1 MPLLCC
7 AVALVGAEA
16 APPGIASGPLSAVAS
31 PSSVP
36 GLRILPQ
43 PAFTHWPAIAYLD
56 EARNAAFTIPC
67 ADPVQD
73 AKRDRPVVYVEP
85 VPRAGAG
92 GSIGWEGDVALP
104 FTLPTS
110 GEGSGGLLDL
120 ILKPGTHQAVLSM
133 ATAKPVSAGNG
144 WVPGIGPAGGSGSG
158 MSRSLPLRVV
168 AVEDEWPLA
177 ALRGSFPVDAE
188 GVPVVLLDQ
197 RRSADQERRL
207 AVLRPAPPRPAGR
220 ALLVG
225 DPLTALGHD
234 AWEGVDADLRPAGDD
249 RRPEHAVLVA
259 LALALNRAPSGGAAL
274 TPRTLIWSPGNA
286 VLLAGPWSGEE
297 ERLLRAIRGR
307 CDALGF
313 RPRLVLLL
321 PPWPIG
327 FADEAR
333 SRRETL
339 RRSAAQLGWVVIDAA
354 RAAGDAEDANRV
366 GDAVYTRYPVGE
378 AQQAI
383 RNVIIQELT
392 R

>member
-1 MPLLCC
+1 MIRVLLPSLCC
-7 AVALVGAEA
+7 VVVLGGAED
-16 APPGIASGPLSAVAS
+16 PPAEAMPAS
-31 PSSVP
+31 PATVP

-43 PAFTHWPAIAYLD
+43 PGFTHWPAIAYVD

-85 VPRAGAG
+85 VPRAGAAG
-92 GSIGWEGDVALP
+92 TIGWEGSEGLPFALP
-104 FTLPTS
+104 VS
-110 GEGSGGLLDL
+110 GEGSGGLIDL
-120 ILKPGTHQAVLSM
+120 VLRPGRQVAVLTL
-133 ATAKPVSAGNG
+133 ATAQPLAAGNG
-144 WVPGIGPAGGSGSG
+144 WEPVSRMPTGPGPGLTRR
-158 MSRSLPLRVV
+158 MPLHIV

-177 ALRGSFPVDAE
+177 ALRGSYPVDAE

-197 RRSADQERRL
+197 RRTADQERRL
-207 AVLRPAPPRPAGR
+207 AVLRPVPSRPAGR
-220 ALLVG
+220 PLVVG
-225 DPLTALGHD
+225 DPLTALGRD
-234 AWEGVDADLRPAGDD
+234 AWEGLDADLRPALDE

-259 LALALNRAPSGGAAL
+259 LAQALNRTPAGGAAL

-286 VLLAGPWSGEE
+286 GLLAGPWSGEE

-327 FADEAR
+327 FAEEAR

-354 RAAGDAEDANRV
+354 RAAGDGEDANRV
-366 GDAVYTRYPVGE
+366 GEAVFTRYPVGE

-383 RNVIIQELT
+383 RNLIAQELT